1 MRSNIL
7 CHLRFYFALLGLHFL
22 FMFKHLLIY
31 TAFEKCPHL
40 RDSTLKN
47 LKTNWL
53 KSEIPSF
60 QAQESGGQLTNWMSS
75 SQLWPPFAKEA
86 WHLEKTQR
94 REPCPVCS
102 GKWSWGE
109 QRRDCRRES
118 LYLVDCN
125 SWELYKYIFAWTPP
139 ISNLHNT
146 FWNRTQT

>member
-1 MRSNIL
+1 MDTWFANIL
-7 CHLRFYFALLGLHFL
+7 LSIDFL

-31 TAFEKCPHL
+31 TAFEECPHL

-60 QAQESGGQLTNWMSS
+60 QAQESGSQLTNWMSS

-86 WHLEKTQR
+86 WLLEKTLR

-102 GKWSWGE
+102 GKWSWGK
-109 QRRDCRRES
+109 QRRDYRRES
-118 LYLVDCN
+118 LYPVDCN

-139 ISNLHNT
+139 ISNLHKT